1 MIFIPGMKPGHV
13 KGAAGSTSKPRR
25 VERLIS
31 GSAYRGKATPR
42 NLIPTSD
49 LDKHSY
55 NTDTK
60 ARKAKEQRARDVAE
74 AFDAVR
80 DTPNTVKDRLNE
92 TYAKAA
98 EVPVED

>member
-13 KGAAGSTSKPRR
+13 KGAAGTSKPRR
-25 VERLIS
+25 VERLVS

-49 LDKHSY
+49 LDKHSF

-60 ARKAKEQRARDVAE
+60 KRKQKEERARDVAE
-74 AFDAVR
+74 ALHAVR
-80 DTPNTVKDRLNE
+80 DTPNTVRERLNE

-98 EVPVED
+98 EVKVDE